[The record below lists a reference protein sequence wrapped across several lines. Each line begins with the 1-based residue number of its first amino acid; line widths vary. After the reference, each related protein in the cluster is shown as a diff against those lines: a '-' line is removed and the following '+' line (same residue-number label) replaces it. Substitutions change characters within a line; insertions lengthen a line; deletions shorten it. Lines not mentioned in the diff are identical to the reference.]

1 MTAIRIG
8 ADTPKG
14 IIVPNFGAFCI
25 RGWLSVLVSHAMENL
40 SAEINKDWPGTTQI
54 SDHGWWY
61 SPFSNVPWLTQ
72 QCIRN
77 HKAGKKIVLIG
88 HSFGGTAAI
97 MTTQNLNAMGI
108 RVDLLC
114 PIDPSP
120 LRTREIPPNAQRVV
134 GFYEKT
140 PFPLGQGVDCE
151 GKGWTDADWKVR
163 TVDYQLDDTH
173 LQIAADLFV
182 HKTIKDEIMKLD
194 GGSAMLPTI

>member
-1 MTAIRIG
+1 VA
-8 ADTPKG
+8 
-14 IIVPNFGAFCI
+14 NFNAFCI
-25 RGWLSVLVSHAMENL
+25 RGWLSVLVSGAMENL

-72 QCIRN
+72 HC
-77 HKAGKKIVLIG
+77 IG

-97 MTTQNLNAMGI
+97 MTTQKLNAMGI

-140 PFPLGQGVDCE
+140 PFPLGRGVDCE

-163 TVDYQLDDTH
+163 TIDYQLDDTH

-182 HKTIKDEIMKLD
+182 HRTIKDEIRKLE
-194 GGSAMLPTI
+194 GGVRS